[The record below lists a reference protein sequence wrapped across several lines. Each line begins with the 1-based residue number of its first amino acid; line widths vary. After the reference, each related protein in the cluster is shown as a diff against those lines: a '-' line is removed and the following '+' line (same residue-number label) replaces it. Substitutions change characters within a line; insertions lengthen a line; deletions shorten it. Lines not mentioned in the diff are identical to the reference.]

1 MYKINISGQHV
12 SVSDDIQEFVR
23 ESIQTLERFSDQIT
37 SVNVNFT
44 TAKHDTHQIVA
55 EAKIHIPGSDIFA
68 TATADRHIK
77 NAIIALVGKRENQLR
92 KHKSK
97 TLGQNHRSDSVST
110 ETSQERELQD
120 EYNELADRGALEG

>member
-12 SVSDDIQEFVR
+12 NVSDEMKDYVTEAIQG
-23 ESIQTLERFSDQIT
+23 LERFSDRIT

-44 TAKHDTHQIVA
+44 TEKHDTHLIVA
-55 EAKIHIPGSDIFA
+55 EAQIHIPGSDIFA

-77 NAIIALVGKRENQLR
+77 NAMTSLISKLENQLR

-97 TLGQNHRSDSVST
+97 TLDKSHTADKVSA
-110 ETSQERELQD
+110 ETTHERELQD
-120 EYNELADRGALEG
+120 EFNALADRGALEV

>member
-1 MYKINISGQHV
+1 MYKINISGHHV
-12 SVSDDIQEFVR
+12 TVSDEIKDYVTKEIQG
-23 ESIQTLERFSDQIT
+23 LERFSDRIT

-44 TAKHDTHQIVA
+44 TEKHDTHLIVA
-55 EAKIHIPGSDIFA
+55 EAQIHIPGSDIFA

-77 NAIIALVGKRENQLR
+77 NAVTSLVGKLENQLR

-97 TLGQNHRSDSVST
+97 TLDKSHNADRISA

-120 EYNELADRGALEG
+120 EFNELADRGALEA

>member
-12 SVSDDIQEFVR
+12 NVSDEMKDYVTEAIQG
-23 ESIQTLERFSDQIT
+23 LARFSDRIT

-44 TAKHDTHQIVA
+44 TEKHDTHLIVA
-55 EAKIHIPGSDIFA
+55 EAQIHIPGSDIFA

-77 NAIIALVGKRENQLR
+77 NAMTSLISKLENQLR

-97 TLGQNHRSDSVST
+97 TLDKSHTADKVSA
-110 ETSQERELQD
+110 ETTQERELQD
-120 EYNELADRGALEG
+120 EFNALADRGAIEV

>member
-12 SVSDDIQEFVR
+12 SVTDEIQDYVR
-23 ESIQTLERFSDQIT
+23 ESIQSLERFSDQIT

-44 TAKHDTHQIVA
+44 TEKHDTHQIVA
-55 EAKIHIPGSDIFA
+55 EAQIHIPGSDIFA

-77 NAIIALVGKRENQLR
+77 NAVTSLIGKLENQLR

-97 TLGQNHRSDSVST
+97 NLDKNHAPDSVST
-110 ETSQERELQD
+110 ETAQERELQD
-120 EYNELADRGALEG
+120 EYNELADRGALEA

>member
-12 SVSDDIQEFVR
+12 NVSDEMKDYVTEAIQG
-23 ESIQTLERFSDQIT
+23 LERFSDRIT

-44 TAKHDTHQIVA
+44 TEKHDTHLIVA
-55 EAKIHIPGSDIFA
+55 EAQIHIPGSDIFA

-77 NAIIALVGKRENQLR
+77 NAMTSLISKLENQLR

-97 TLGQNHRSDSVST
+97 TLDKSHTADKVSA
-110 ETSQERELQD
+110 ETTQERELQD
-120 EYNELADRGALEG
+120 EFNALADRGAIEV

>member
-12 SVSDDIQEFVR
+12 NVSDEMKDYVTEAIQG
-23 ESIQTLERFSDQIT
+23 LERFSDRIT

-44 TAKHDTHQIVA
+44 TEKHDTHLIVA
-55 EAKIHIPGSDIFA
+55 EAQIHIPGSDIFA

-77 NAIIALVGKRENQLR
+77 NAMTSLISKLENQLR

-97 TLGQNHRSDSVST
+97 TLDKSHTADKVSA
-110 ETSQERELQD
+110 ETTQDRELQD
-120 EYNELADRGALEG
+120 EFNALADRGAIEV

>member
-12 SVSDDIQEFVR
+12 SVSDEMQEYVKQ
-23 ESIQTLERFSDQIT
+23 SIQSLERFSDQIT

-44 TAKHDTHQIVA
+44 TEKHDTHLIVA
-55 EAKIHIPGSDIFA
+55 EAQIHIPGSDIFA

-77 NAIIALVGKRENQLR
+77 NAVNNLIGKLENQLR

-97 TLGQNHRSDSVST
+97 HLDKVHSSDNVSS
-110 ETSQERELQD
+110 ESASEQELQD
-120 EYNELADRGALEG
+120 EYNALADRGALEA